1 MAHKFFPPPPL
12 PNQLL
17 QENCIDRGK
26 KLLPFRNLSRID
38 MPQFRIDSLA
48 LQEKKTLGFRTFKV
62 RVEEYEG
69 DA

>member
-1 MAHKFFPPPPL
+1 
-12 PNQLL
+12 L